1 MVPISM
7 TVSDAK
13 EELSELV
20 SRVSLQQERVILT
33 RRGAPLAALIPITDF
48 QQLQALQNQADV
60 EEALNALEEAREK
73 GFLPLDVL
81 SQKQSQS

>member
-20 SRVSLQQERVILT
+20 NRVSSQQERVILT
-33 RRGAPLAALIPITDF
+33 RRGTPLAALVPISDF
-48 QQLQALQNQADV
+48 QQLQALQDQVDV
-60 EEALNALEEAREK
+60 DEALNALEEAREK
-73 GFLPLDVL
+73 GFLSLDVL
-81 SQKQSQS
+81 NQKQSQS